1 MDDNNQNG
9 GENQPPVSAEVP
21 QPVFE
26 TVPVGNIEPS
36 VSQTDLK
43 PEEIAP
49 DVSATEDVLAGGATP
64 EVAASSE
71 PMVYEENKMKYI
83 VMAVGALFFII
94 ITIFLF
100 SLLLKRGKGT
110 TQTKEISLSY
120 WGLWEEKEMMD
131 PVIKLYEQKNPGVKI
146 IYEKKT
152 PQDYREKLIF
162 RSQKGQGPDI
172 FRFHNTWLPEIKE
185 ITAPLPPEV
194 MTSAEFE
201 KTFYPIHQKDLK
213 IGKYYYGLPLSV
225 DGLVLVYNE
234 DLFKKAG
241 INKSPT
247 NWDELIEDAGRIQV
261 LGKDGEI
268 IMAGIAMGTAS
279 NIEHFSDIFGLLL
292 VLNGGDI
299 MKLDEP
305 EAVGALEAY
314 RRFAE
319 APNNTWS
326 EAMPNAVSAFIQQQV
341 AMIIVPSWEILTIK
355 GTNPDLKL
363 KVVPIPKPPGGKQA
377 SLATYWVEG
386 VSKMSKNQLEAWKF
400 LKFLT
405 EKDTMTK
412 MYETQSATR
421 LFSEPY
427 SRVDLASLI
436 IQNEYTGAVIKQAQ
450 DDVYISLPLVSR
462 TYDNGLN
469 DEIVRYIEN
478 AINATIK
485 GVSYS
490 EALQGEQGAKK
501 GVDQIIGRYKI
512 E

>member
-1 MDDNNQNG
+1 MDDNNEIPAG
-9 GENQPPVSAEVP
+9 NQQPVNQEVP

-26 TVPVGNIEPS
+26 TVPVGN
-36 VSQTDLK
+36 TDLK
-43 PEEIAP
+43 PEEVAP
-49 DVSATEDVLAGGATP
+49 DVSATEDVMAGGVTP
-64 EVAASSE
+64 EVAASSA
-71 PMVYEENKMKYI
+71 PMIYEENKMKYVI
-83 VMAVGALFFII
+83 MAGGILFFIL
-94 ITIFLF
+94 TSIFIF
-100 SLLLKRGKGT
+100 SLLIKRGT
-110 TQTKEISLSY
+110 SVTKPKDISLTY
-120 WGLWEEKEMMD
+120 WGLWEDKEMMD
-131 PVIKLYEQKNPGVKI
+131 PVIKQYEQKNPGVKI

-152 PQDYREKLIF
+152 PDDYREKLIV

-172 FRFHNTWLPEIKE
+172 FRFHNTWLPQMGEI
-185 ITAPLPPEV
+185 IAPLPPEI
-194 MTSAEFE
+194 MTGAEFE

-213 IGKYYYGLPLSV
+213 IGKYYYGLPLTV

-241 INKSPT
+241 INTAPS
-247 NWDELIEDAGRIQV
+247 NWDELIEDAGKIQV
-261 LGKDGEI
+261 TDAEGNI
-268 IMAGIAMGTAS
+268 VTAGIAIGTAS

-292 VLNGGDI
+292 VLNGGDLAN
-299 MKLDEP
+299 LDGP
-305 EAVGALEAY
+305 EAIGALEAY

-326 EAMPNAVSAFIQQQV
+326 ETLPNAVPAFIQQKV
-341 AMIIVPSWEILTIK
+341 AMIIVPTWEILTIK
-355 GTNPDLKL
+355 GTDPDLKL

-377 SLATYWVEG
+377 SLASYWVEG

-405 EKDTMTK
+405 EKETMTK
-412 MYETQSATR
+412 MFEVQSATR
-421 LFSEPY
+421 LFAEPY

-436 IQNEYTGAVIKQAQ
+436 VQNEYTGAVIKQAT
-450 DDVYISLPLVSR
+450 DDVYISLPLVAR

-490 EALQGEQGAKK
+490 EALQTAKK
-501 GVDQIIGRYKI
+501 GVDQVIGRYKI

>member
-9 GENQPPVSAEVP
+9 GENQLPVNQEVP

-26 TVPVGNIEPS
+26 TVPIGNSEPS
-36 VSQTDLK
+36 ASPSDLN

-49 DVSATEDVLAGGATP
+49 DVAATEDVMAGGATP
-64 EVAASSE
+64 EVAASGE
-71 PMVYEENKMKYI
+71 PMVYEENKVKYI
-83 VMAVGALFFII
+83 VMALGALFFII
-94 ITIFLF
+94 ITIFIF
-100 SLLLKRGKGT
+100 SLLLKKGKET
-110 TQTKEISLSY
+110 AQPKEVTLSY

-152 PQDYREKLIF
+152 PQDYREKLIV

-172 FRFHNTWLPEIKE
+172 FRFHNTWLPQIKE

-194 MTSAEFE
+194 MTGSEFE
-201 KTFYPIHQKDLK
+201 LTFYPIHQKDLK

-247 NWDELIEDAGRIQV
+247 NWDELIEDANRIQV
-261 LGKDGEI
+261 PGKEGEI
-268 IMAGIAMGTAS
+268 ITAGIAIGTAS

-326 EAMPNAVSAFIQQQV
+326 EALPNAVSAFIQQKV

-355 GTNPDLKL
+355 GTDPDLKL

-405 EKDTMTK
+405 EKETMTK

-427 SRVDLASLI
+427 SRVDLANLI

-450 DDVYISLPLVSR
+450 DDVYISLPLMSR

-490 EALQGEQGAKK
+490 EALQTAKK
-501 GVDQIIGRYKI
+501 GVDQVIGRYKI

>member
-26 TVPVGNIEPS
+26 TVPVGEPEATPPQS
-36 VSQTDLK
+36 DLT

-49 DVSATEDVLAGGATP
+49 DVAATEGVLTEGVAP
-64 EVAASSE
+64 EVAASGE

-83 VMAVGALFFII
+83 VMGVGALFFVI
-94 ITIFLF
+94 ITAIMF
-100 SLLLKRGKGT
+100 SLLLKGGKGT
-110 TQTKEISLSY
+110 AQKKEITLTY
-120 WGLWEEKEMMD
+120 WGLWEEKEIMD
-131 PVIKLYEQKNPGVKI
+131 PLIKLYEQKNPGVKI
-146 IYEKKT
+146 YFEKKT
-152 PQDYREKLIF
+152 PQDYREKLIV

-172 FRFHNTWLPEIKE
+172 FRFHNTWLPQIKE

-194 MTSAEFE
+194 MTGSEFE

-213 IGKYYYGLPLSV
+213 IGKYYYGLPLNV

-241 INKSPT
+241 INKSPS
-247 NWDELIEDAGRIQV
+247 NWDELIEDANKIQV
-261 LGKDGEI
+261 PGKEGEI
-268 IMAGIAMGTAS
+268 ITAGIAIGTAS

-319 APNNTWS
+319 SPNNTWS
-326 EAMPNAVSAFIQQQV
+326 EALPNAISAFTQQQV

-355 GTNPDLKL
+355 GTDPDLKL
-363 KVVPIPKPPGGKQA
+363 KVVPIPKPPGGKQV

-400 LKFLT
+400 VKFLT

-412 MYETQSATR
+412 MYEAQSATR
-421 LFSEPY
+421 LFSDPY
-427 SRVDLASLI
+427 SRVDLANLI

-450 DDVYISLPLVSR
+450 DDVYISLPLISR

-490 EALQGEQGAKK
+490 EALQTAKK
-501 GVDQIIGRYKI
+501 GVDQVIERYKI